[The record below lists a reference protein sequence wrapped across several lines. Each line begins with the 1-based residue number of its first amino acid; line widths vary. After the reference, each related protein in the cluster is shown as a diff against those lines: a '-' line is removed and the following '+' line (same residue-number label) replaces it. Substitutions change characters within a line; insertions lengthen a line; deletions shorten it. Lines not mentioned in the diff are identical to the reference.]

1 MIREGYIEKIIYRSD
16 ETGYTVFSVETTEG
30 EETFVGT
37 VGPIS
42 EGIYL
47 TAEGEYVHHPQY
59 DLQFRVDSYEISI
72 PADIDGIERYLASG
86 LIKGIGKVLA
96 KRIVKK
102 FREDTLRII
111 AEEPERL
118 AEVNGISL
126 RKARTIAENYQEN
139 NAYQEA
145 VIRLSKYGISPQLA
159 LKIYQVYGKDVDA
172 VIKENPYRL
181 AEGVPGVGIR
191 RAAEIAAHTG

>member
-59 DLQFRVDSYEISI
+59 DLQFRVDSYELTGFHIQVYAVDRTESTCGIAFVVSLYIIVYQFRYFDHRSLSFI
-72 PADIDGIERYLASG
+72 PA
-86 LIKGIGKVLA
+86 
-96 KRIVKK
+96 
-102 FREDTLRII
+102 
-111 AEEPERL
+111 EP
-118 AEVNGISL
+118 GS
-126 RKARTIAENYQEN
+126 
-139 NAYQEA
+139 
-145 VIRLSKYGISPQLA
+145 
-159 LKIYQVYGKDVDA
+159 
-172 VIKENPYRL
+172 
-181 AEGVPGVGIR
+181 
-191 RAAEIAAHTG
+191 